1 MNIELNRPFR
11 KEQGKNRFRATY
23 RVTDVPSPGCVQVA
37 VTLGCRIQLE
47 QEIKRHRVKYND
59 AVLEEIS
66 KELVKGYV
74 DKGGRL
80 DPECSREPSPD
91 PIIIDY
97 TDFDM
102 LAEAAEALNDS
113 EEDD

>member
-23 RVTDVPSPGCVQVA
+23 RVSDVPAPGCVQVA

-47 QEIKRHRVKYND
+47 QEVKRHGVVWSD
-59 AVLEEIS
+59 SVLEEIS
-66 KELVKGYV
+66 KELVKGYL

-80 DPECSREPSPD
+80 DPECSRDPSPD
-91 PIIIDY
+91 PIVIDY

-102 LAEAAEALNDS
+102 LAEAAEKLADS
-113 EEDD
+113 DEED